1 MTEALP
7 TTRSQPPPFSGEQK
21 TIDESAPPNYTI
33 SQEQRFI
40 RLRCRAGVLQT
51 RTSTVRIAV
60 AFGNF
65 SDRSDNAKSPLVDLT
80 VQCPTQIAI
89 GLDGGSNTAL
99 LVSATLADSRVS
111 TSLQP
116 IADRIQGTLTFSH
129 SQPHE
134 TNAPS
139 VDHWPTHQV
148 TVMTWLSTAHAA
160 ASDISMAPLR
170 DHLYAGSTTR
180 LTALPFSII
189 TPLFTVIV
197 LPALREMLPPDRN

>member
-1 MTEALP
+1 MT
-7 TTRSQPPPFSGEQK
+7 
-21 TIDESAPPNYTI
+21 
-33 SQEQRFI
+33 
-40 RLRCRAGVLQT
+40 
-51 RTSTVRIAV
+51 
-60 AFGNF
+60 FGKF

-148 TVMTWLSTAHAA
+148 TAMTWLSTAHAA
-160 ASDISMAPLR
+160 ASDISMAPPERSSVRRIDNKIDSASILNYYAIVYRYCVARFER
-170 DHLYAGSTTR
+170 DVAAGQK
-180 LTALPFSII
+180 LII
-189 TPLFTVIV
+189 
-197 LPALREMLPPDRN
+197 RCSD